1 MWPKLD
7 VKFKPALAPICVYF
21 FLLYF
26 SSTFVL
32 PFLTLQLRALGL
44 SLEDAALVGGLSP
57 MVACVAAHSGPLG
70 GGLEFSQLV
79 ELECLTAC

>member
-44 SLEDAALVGGLSP
+44 SLEDAALVGQ
-57 MVACVAAHSGPLG
+57 C
-70 GGLEFSQLV
+70 QLK
-79 ELECLTAC
+79 LQLK